1 MKLTLKPVYCMEDC
15 QRLQRIALAHNFEL
29 TLLQCQEIWQAHS
42 DDWSAGWLIL
52 TESDDETWEYMTDFI
67 EEDHS

>member
-42 DDWSAGWLIL
+42 DDWSAGWPRIL
-52 TESDDETWEYMTDFI
+52 
-67 EEDHS
+67 